1 MQPAKAPCRIRSDRA
16 RENLS
21 KLAVIPRR
29 LNNQRRSHPMTSTF
43 TRRTAWG
50 LLATALLALPAH
62 ASARPDSNIVEVVVA
77 ANAPGGAYEG
87 QFDTLIAAILVA
99 DPVVLSTLSGVGQF
113 TVFGPTDDAFAAAG
127 LDETNVGTLGQDT
140 LSEVLLYH
148 VSPGRRDSTAVLGAT
163 RLRMLSGGF
172 LRQSAGVLT
181 DNLGRNANIILTDV
195 RTSNGIIH
203 AIDAVVL
210 PRAL

>member
-1 MQPAKAPCRIRSDRA
+1 
-16 RENLS
+16 
-21 KLAVIPRR
+21 
-29 LNNQRRSHPMTSTF
+29 MTSTIAS
-43 TRRTAWG
+43 RSAWA
-50 LLATALLALPAH
+50 LLAAAVLALPAQAS
-62 ASARPDSNIVEVVVA
+62 ASARPQDNIVNVVVT

-127 LDETNVGTLGQDT
+127 LDESNIGTLGQDT
-140 LSEVLLYH
+140 LTEVLLYH

-172 LRQSAGVLT
+172 LRQAGGVLT
-181 DNLGRNANIILTDV
+181 DNLGRTANIIVTDV
-195 RTSNGIIH
+195 RASNGIIH

-210 PRAL
+210 PKAL